1 MNISDHFI
9 PEPSED
15 DLALEQYQIE
25 LEIQEKEEFMNN
37 QLATQ
42 QQNQV
47 QAFFFA
53 DNVQTELQKILGKNA
68 TSFTTSLVQIV
79 QSNKALMSADPDS
92 VLGAAMTAAVLN
104 LPINNNLGFAYIVPY
119 QTNALDSNGNK
130 IPLLDEQGRQIK
142 KDGYN
147 QYAKETQAQF
157 QIGYKGF
164 IQLAQRTGQFR
175 RINASAIYEGDSE
188 QDVYERLTS
197 FIPKATKGKVIG
209 YIACFELLN
218 GFQAHYSMSAEDME
232 KHAKK
237 YSQNYKNDK
246 FGSSVWSKNFDE
258 MAKKTVVKMLL
269 SKQAPLSID
278 SQITTAVQADQAVI
292 LDGQYRYVD
301 NEPYLEQQP
310 VMQDIPCYDIN
321 PLLTQI
327 SAIETMDQVRAMG
340 QSIKA
345 LSENPKVNLCGD
357 DLPTLRDALTNKK
370 AELQANALESVWPH
384 EATAFTDKQMTEQA
398 IDSVAT
404 PVSDESLLGQ
414 AKALESELTKAINV
428 MTLEDANDVKFFLE
442 RSRDK
447 LAEVIYTA
455 LEATF
460 NSKYA
465 DLEAEAQA

>member
-1 MNISDHFI
+1 MGTSDHFI
-9 PEPSED
+9 NEPSED

-25 LEIQEKEEFMNN
+25 LEQEEFMNN

-42 QQNQV
+42 QQNPV

-79 QSNKALMSADPDS
+79 QSNKALMSAGPDS

-119 QTNALDSNGNK
+119 QTNALDSKGNK
-130 IPLLDEQGRQIK
+130 IALLDEQGRQIK

-147 QYAKETQAQF
+147 QYVKETQAQF

-197 FIPKATKGKVIG
+197 FIPKSTKGKVIG
-209 YIACFELLN
+209 YIAYFELLN

-237 YSQNYKNDK
+237 YSQTYKNDK

-278 SQITTAVQADQAVI
+278 SQIATAVQADQAVI
-292 LDGQYRYVD
+292 VDGQYSYID
-301 NEPYLEQQP
+301 NDPSYEPQIVQTKQQ
-310 VMQDIPCYDIN
+310 
-321 PLLTQI
+321 
-327 SAIETMDQVRAMG
+327 
-340 QSIKA
+340 
-345 LSENPKVNLCGD
+345 
-357 DLPTLRDALTNKK
+357 
-370 AELQANALESVWPH
+370 
-384 EATAFTDKQMTEQA
+384 
-398 IDSVAT
+398 
-404 PVSDESLLGQ
+404 
-414 AKALESELTKAINV
+414 
-428 MTLEDANDVKFFLE
+428 
-442 RSRDK
+442 
-447 LAEVIYTA
+447 
-455 LEATF
+455 
-460 NSKYA
+460 
-465 DLEAEAQA
+465 

>member
-1 MNISDHFI
+1 MNISDYFI
-9 PEPSED
+9 NEPSIE
-15 DLALEQYQIE
+15 DLALEQHQIE
-25 LEIQEKEEFMNN
+25 LEQEEFMSN

-42 QQNQV
+42 QQNPV

-53 DNVQTELQKILGKNA
+53 DNVQNELQKILGKNA

-92 VLGAAMTAAVLN
+92 VLGAAMTAA
-104 LPINNNLGFAYIVPY
+104 INNNLGFAYIVPY
-119 QTNALDSNGNK
+119 QTNALDANGNK

-147 QYAKETQAQF
+147 QYVKETQAQF

-209 YIACFELLN
+209 YIAYFELLN

-237 YSQNYKNDK
+237 YSQTYKNDK

-278 SQITTAVQADQAVI
+278 SQIATAVQADQAVI
-292 LDGQYRYVD
+292 VDGQYSYID
-301 NEPYLEQQP
+301 NDPSYEPQAVQPIQQ
-310 VMQDIPCYDIN
+310 QLPCYDIK
-321 PLLTQI
+321 PLLSQI
-327 SAIETMDQVRAMG
+327 EAITTLEQVRPLG
-340 QSIKA
+340 EHIRE
-345 LSENPKVNLCGD
+345 LSENPNVNLCGD

-370 AELQANALESVWPH
+370 SELQANALESVWPH

-404 PVSDESLLGQ
+404 PVSEPKE
-414 AKALESELTKAINV
+414 KATLTGKKR
-428 MTLEDANDVKFFLE
+428 LP
-442 RSRDK
+442 
-447 LAEVIYTA
+447 
-455 LEATF
+455 AT
-460 NSKYA
+460 
-465 DLEAEAQA
+465 

>member
-1 MNISDHFI
+1 MTSDHFI
-9 PEPSED
+9 TEPSED
-15 DLALEQYQIE
+15 DLALEHYQIE

-42 QQNQV
+42 QQNPV

-79 QSNKALMSADPDS
+79 QSNKALMSAGPDS

-209 YIACFELLN
+209 YIAYFELLN

-237 YSQNYKNDK
+237 YSQTYKNDK

-278 SQITTAVQADQAVI
+278 SQIATAVQADQAVI
-292 LDGQYRYVD
+292 VDGQYSYID
-301 NEPYLEQQP
+301 NDPSYEPQAVQSIQQ
-310 VMQDIPCYDIN
+310 QTPCYDIK
-321 PLLTQI
+321 PLLEEIGAMQTL
-327 SAIETMDQVRAMG
+327 DQCTAMG
-340 QSIKA
+340 SKIKE
-345 LSENPKVNLCGD
+345 LVNDPAVNFCND
-357 DLPTLRDALTNKK
+357 DYQTLRNSWKAKKDAINAQLQ
-370 AELQANALESVWPH
+370 ELQQTAEQPVVVAEQTPMPEHVESSIGPQLADEITKAISVMTLDDFAEVDFFIEQSKSELSAANYNVLKA
-384 EATAFTDKQMTEQA
+384 AFNQKYSE
-398 IDSVAT
+398 
-404 PVSDESLLGQ
+404 
-414 AKALESELTKAINV
+414 LESEIN
-428 MTLEDANDVKFFLE
+428 A
-442 RSRDK
+442 
-447 LAEVIYTA
+447 
-455 LEATF
+455 
-460 NSKYA
+460 
-465 DLEAEAQA
+465 

>member
-1 MNISDHFI
+1 MNISDYFI

-15 DLALEQYQIE
+15 DLALEQHQIE
-25 LEIQEKEEFMNN
+25 LEQEEFMNN

-42 QQNQV
+42 QQNPV

-79 QSNKALMSADPDS
+79 QSNKALMSAGPDS

-119 QTNALDSNGNK
+119 QTNVLDANGNK
-130 IPLLDEQGRQIK
+130 IPLVDERGWQIK
-142 KDGYN
+142 ENGYN
-147 QYAKETQAQF
+147 QYVKETQAQF

-209 YIACFELLN
+209 YIAYFELLN

-237 YSQNYKNDK
+237 YSQTYKNDK

-278 SQITTAVQADQAVI
+278 SQIATAVQADQAVI
-292 LDGQYRYVD
+292 VDGKYSYID
-301 NEPYLEQQP
+301 NDPSYEPQAVQPIQQ
-310 VMQDIPCYDIN
+310 QIPCYDIK
-321 PLLTQI
+321 PLLAKI
-327 SAIETMDQVRAMG
+327 EAITTLEEVRPLG
-340 QSIKA
+340 EHIRE
-345 LSENPKVNLCGD
+345 LSENPNVNLCGD
-357 DLPTLRDALTNKK
+357 DLPTLRDALTVKRDAIK
-370 AELQANALESVWPH
+370 AQLESVKAGSVV
-384 EATAFTDKQMTEQA
+384 EAEPVANDEPNIGHQLADEITKAISVMTLDDFAEVDFFIEQSKSELSAANYNVLKAAFNQKYSE
-398 IDSVAT
+398 
-404 PVSDESLLGQ
+404 
-414 AKALESELTKAINV
+414 LESEIN
-428 MTLEDANDVKFFLE
+428 A
-442 RSRDK
+442 
-447 LAEVIYTA
+447 
-455 LEATF
+455 
-460 NSKYA
+460 
-465 DLEAEAQA
+465 